1 MQNNKS
7 FKTIVILLGIA
18 VLVFGG
24 TIAVINMTSNAG
36 RNQSDISQ
44 DDAIAVMERLYKKIR
59 VNTLDQVKEAV
70 DLDEVN
76 VAESLPDISKYPAQV
91 ENSTADFVEI
101 FSSTEKAT
109 VSSSSSDTDRW
120 LVDMAAQFNNS
131 GFTVDGKPVSVR
143 VRGIA
148 SGLGVDYIS
157 SGKYV
162 PDAFSPSNELWGDML
177 KSMGVP
183 ITLVEQ
189 RLTGNV
195 AGIVLSK
202 AKYNELL
209 QKYGSISVKTI
220 TEAVGNNE
228 LQMGYTNP
236 FASSTGANYL
246 MSTLYSFDSANPLS
260 DTATAEFVKFQSNI
274 PYVAYT
280 TLQMKESAKS
290 GMLDGFVF
298 EYQQFMN
305 SPDLRSDYVFTPFGV
320 RHDSPVYELGNLTS
334 AKKEILRLFID
345 FCKTD
350 DAQRSASKY
359 GFNGYDEYSNELS
372 NVNGDSLA
380 QAQKLWKEKKSG
392 DRDIIAVF
400 VADVSGSMD
409 GEPLNKL
416 KESLLTGSKYINNN
430 CSVGLVTF
438 SSDVNIALP
447 IGKFD
452 LNQRSLFAGAVRSMR
467 ASGGTAMFDAIVVAE
482 KMLMAEKENNPNA
495 KLMLFVLTDGET
507 NQGSSLNDCRSMI
520 AGLQIPIYS
529 IGYNADISV
538 LSQISLINEA
548 ASINA
553 DTDDVVYKI
562 QNLFNAEM

>member
-1 MQNNKS
+1 MQKS
-7 FKTIVILLGIA
+7 LKTGIILAVIAL
-18 VLVFGG
+18 LVFGG
-24 TIAVINMTSNAG
+24 TFLVINLTSNVG
-36 RNQSDISQ
+36 RTQIDISEE
-44 DDAIAVMERLYKKIR
+44 DAAAVMERLYKRIR
-59 VNTLDQVKEAV
+59 VNTLEPVKEAV
-70 DLDEVN
+70 DLNEVDL
-76 VAESLPDISKYPAQV
+76 AASLPDISKYPPQV
-91 ENSTADFVEI
+91 DSTTADFVEI

-109 VSSSSSDTDRW
+109 VNTGGSDTDRW
-120 LVDMAAQFNNS
+120 LVDMAMQFNNA
-131 GFTVDGKPVSVR
+131 GITVDNNPVSVR

-162 PDAFSPSNELWGDML
+162 PDAFSPSNELWGDAL
-177 KSMGVP
+177 KSTGVP
-183 ITLVEQ
+183 ITLVEK

-202 AKYNELL
+202 SKYDELIS
-209 QKYGSISVKTI
+209 KYGSISVKTI

-246 MSTLYSFDSANPLS
+246 MSTLYSFDTANPLS
-260 DTATAEFVKFQSNI
+260 DAATAEFSKFQNNI

-305 SPDLRSDYVFTPFGV
+305 SPDLKNDYVFTPFGV
-320 RHDSPVYELGNLTS
+320 RHDSPVYELGNLTPI
-334 AKKEILRLFID
+334 KKEILQKFID
-345 FCKTD
+345 FCKTES
-350 DAQRSASKY
+350 AQKAASNF
-359 GFNGYDEYSNELS
+359 GFNGHDEYSMELS
-372 NVNGDSLA
+372 SINGERLP

-400 VADVSGSMD
+400 VADISGSME
-409 GEPLNKL
+409 GEPMNKL
-416 KESLLTGSKYINNN
+416 KESLLTGSKYISND
-430 CSVGLVTF
+430 CSVGLISF

-452 LNQRSLFAGAVRSMR
+452 LNQRSLFAGAVKSMQAR
-467 ASGGTAMFDAIVVAE
+467 GGTAMFDAIVVAE
-482 KMLMAEKENNPNA
+482 KMLMEQKVNNPNA
-495 KLMLFVLTDGET
+495 KLMLFVLSDGET

-520 AGLQIPIYS
+520 SGLQIPVYT
-529 IGYNADISV
+529 IGYNANIAA
-538 LSQISLINEA
+538 LGQISSINEA